1 MLKWIIILVA
11 LYLVYRFVRRNLLFK
26 TPQRKKA
33 PAEIQDEMVQDP
45 FCKTYVPKR
54 VALEGNRSDGQKE
67 YFCSAEC
74 RDNYLKLKKKTAET
88 DKQSSAGKGGE

>member
-1 MLKWIIILVA
+1 MDYNPNCGIFGLPDCPPEPFLKA
-11 LYLVYRFVRRNLLFK
+11 PPGKK
-26 TPQRKKA
+26 T

-45 FCKTYVPKR
+45 VCKTYVPKR

-74 RDNYLKLKKKTAET
+74 RDNYLKKRTTGTEK
-88 DKQSSAGKGGE
+88 